1 MNEDSAKKLL
11 YLIAKAQ
18 KTLKEE
24 KNIKINKLKEILADV
39 KLAEQLLDII
49 SEDKNQ
55 DVRKLLK
62 INTQILSIKHLI
74 KEKERK
80 LLRE

>member
-1 MNEDSAKKLL
+1 MNEASAKKLL

-24 KNIKINKLKEILADV
+24 KNIKLKKLKKIYEDI
-39 KLAEQLLDII
+39 KLTEQLLEVI

-55 DVRKLLK
+55 DVRKLIK
-62 INTQILSIKHLI
+62 INTKIVSIKQLL
-74 KEKERK
+74 KERERK